1 MPSPEG
7 ESAAGVTADASRRPP
22 VELVGRSIV
31 LVPVRSEHVDALV
44 RIIDEPSV
52 AAWWTDTETWF
63 RAGLLEPDPD
73 ETAFAILTAARDAG
87 DRVHPGH
94 RGARA
99 GLSHMPASTCS
110 WRPRTRAAASARRPS
125 GSSSGWLIDERGHHR
140 VTIDP
145 AVANVRAIRAYEKV
159 GFRRV
164 GVLRQ
169 YERGRD
175 GSWHD
180 GLLMDLL
187 ASELSPD

>member
-63 RAGLLEPDPD
+63 RAGLLEPYPD
-73 ETAFAILTAARDAG
+73 ETAFSILTAARDEVIGFIQATEELEPGYRHAG
-87 DRVHPGH
+87 VDLFVATAHQG
-94 RGARA
+94 RGVGPEAIR
-99 GLSHMPASTCS
+99 LVV
-110 WRPRTRAAASARRPS
+110 R
-125 GSSSGWLIDERGHHR
+125 WLIDERAHHR

-169 YERGRD
+169 YERGHD

>member
-73 ETAFAILTAARDAG
+73 ETAFAILTAARDAVIG
-87 DRVHPGH
+87 FIQATEELEPGYRH
-94 RGARA
+94 AGVDLFVATAHQGRGVGPEAIR
-99 GLSHMPASTCS
+99 LVV
-110 WRPRTRAAASARRPS
+110 R
-125 GSSSGWLIDERGHHR
+125 WLIDERGHHR

>member
-1 MPSPEG
+1 MPSPQAG
-7 ESAAGVTADASRRPP
+7 SAVGATADASRRPP

-31 LVPVRSEHVDALV
+31 LVPVGSEHVDALV

-73 ETAFAILTAARDAG
+73 ETAFAILTPARDEVIGFIQATEELEPGYRHAG
-87 DRVHPGH
+87 VDLFVATAHQG
-94 RGARA
+94 RGVGPEAIR
-99 GLSHMPASTCS
+99 LVV
-110 WRPRTRAAASARRPS
+110 R
-125 GSSSGWLIDERGHHR
+125 WLIDARGHHR

-169 YERGRD
+169 YERGHD

>member
-1 MPSPEG
+1 MVR
-7 ESAAGVTADASRRPP
+7 VTADEARRPP

-44 RIIDEPSV
+44 RIIGEPSV
-52 AAWWTDTETWF
+52 AAWWTDTQTWF

-73 ETAFAILTAARDAG
+73 ETAFAILSAPRDEVIGFIQATEELEPGYRHAGVDLFVATAHQG
-87 DRVHPGH
+87 
-94 RGARA
+94 RGVGPEAIR
-99 GLSHMPASTCS
+99 LVV
-110 WRPRTRAAASARRPS
+110 R
-125 GSSSGWLIDERGHHR
+125 WLIDERGHHR

-145 AVANVRAIRAYEKV
+145 AAANVRAIRAYEKV

-169 YERGRD
+169 YERSHD

>member
-7 ESAAGVTADASRRPP
+7 GSAVGVTADASRRPP
-22 VELVGRSIV
+22 VELVGRSVV

-63 RAGLLEPDPD
+63 RAGLLEQDPD
-73 ETAFAILTAARDAG
+73 ETAFAILTPARDEVIGFIQATEELEPGYRHAG
-87 DRVHPGH
+87 VDLFVATAHQG
-94 RGARA
+94 RGVGPEAIR
-99 GLSHMPASTCS
+99 LVV
-110 WRPRTRAAASARRPS
+110 R
-125 GSSSGWLIDERGHHR
+125 WLIDERAHHR

-169 YERGRD
+169 YERGHD